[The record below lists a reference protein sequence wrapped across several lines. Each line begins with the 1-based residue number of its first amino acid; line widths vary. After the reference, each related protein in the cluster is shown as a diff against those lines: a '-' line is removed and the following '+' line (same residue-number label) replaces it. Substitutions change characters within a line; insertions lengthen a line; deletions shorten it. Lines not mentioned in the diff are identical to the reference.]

1 MRLVNIC
8 PAALFIVVTLQPFK
22 PTMTS
27 PDHAPPALPPSTAS
41 ALRKVYRPL
50 YVWGQLSSWFKQT
63 VNDPTASLSA
73 ERRGTASL
81 PDVESAFGGG
91 RARYAPKV
99 RAAAAVPA
107 CWLEGSF
114 LA

>member
-1 MRLVNIC
+1 MS
-8 PAALFIVVTLQPFK
+8 
-22 PTMTS
+22 S
-27 PDHAPPALPPSTAS
+27 PDHAPPALPTSTAS

-99 RAAAAVPA
+99 GAAAAVPA
-107 CWLEGSF
+107 CWLEGSS